1 MNNIQH
7 IIPDWNI
14 MIQNDRTSVYTTA
27 MLNIHADLEFN
38 VHT

>member
-14 MIQNDRTSVYTTA
+14 MIQNDRTTVYTTNT
-27 MLNIHADLEFN
+27 LNIHAGLEFN

>member
-14 MIQNDRTSVYTTA
+14 MIQYDRTTACTTNT
-27 MLNIHADLEFN
+27 LIIHADLEFN
-38 VHT
+38 VQT